1 MRRNWKTAAVV
12 STLAA
17 MALYALAPG
26 SPAAQGACEQTARH
40 WSQLNAWS
48 SDSVLKPFALLL
60 RAC

>member
-1 MRRNWKTAAVV
+1 VRQIWRTAAAV

-17 MALYALAPG
+17 VALYSLAPG

-48 SDSVLKPFALLL
+48 SDSILRPFAILLK
-60 RAC
+60 AC